1 MINKKNKKIKNKK
14 YSKYLKTN
22 DDKSNLRLFFERL
35 LNMLSHRIYF
45 ILIPYSK
52 KKSKS
57 ISLPVYTL
65 VAVLLIVSSI
75 FFISFTLL
83 TKSIVL
89 DSRTRILEGSY
100 EERFK
105 MMKSFEND
113 SRLIAE
119 NNEYRDGLLSL
130 FTEGNF
136 DIKSIFTNYTD
147 TNIVNN
153 IKQKTLELEESKESM
168 DKLETILLERKKNIS
183 ILPTILPISHKNI
196 IISSPFQ
203 EGALYPRYAEFV
215 VIAGLDI
222 RVTADGVIE
231 SINFTKDL
239 GFEVTISHKFAITTE
254 YIGLA
259 TVNYSV
265 GEKVKKGSILGKSKY
280 SHFGYAIKVVSSYI
294 NPLVFT
300 DLADL
305 GIIPNE

>member
-1 MINKKNKKIKNKK
+1 MIKKDKKINSKK

-22 DDKSNLRLFFERL
+22 DDKSNIRLFFERL
-35 LNMLSHRIYF
+35 LNMLSHKIYF
-45 ILIPYSK
+45 ILIPHSK

-57 ISLPVYTL
+57 ISLPLYALIV
-65 VAVLLIVSSI
+65 VAIIVSSI

-89 DSRTRILEGSY
+89 DSRTRVLEGSY
-100 EERFK
+100 EERLNI
-105 MMKSFEND
+105 MKIFEED

-136 DIKSIFTNYTD
+136 DIKLIFTNYTD

-153 IKQKTLELEESKESM
+153 IKQKTLELEESKESI
-168 DKLETILLERKKNIS
+168 DKLETILLKKKKNIS
-183 ILPTILPISHKNI
+183 ILPTILPVPHKGL

-203 EGALYPRYAEFV
+203 EGALFPRYAEFE

-222 RVTADGVIE
+222 RATADGVIE
-231 SINFTKDL
+231 SINFTKDV
-239 GFEVTISHKFAITTE
+239 GFEITVSHSFAITTE

-259 TVNYSV
+259 IINYDV
-265 GEKVKKGSILGKSKY
+265 GQKVKKGSVLGKSKY
-280 SHFGYAIKVVSSYI
+280 NRFGYAVKVVSDYI
-294 NPLVFT
+294 NPVVFT
-300 DLADL
+300 DLV
-305 GIIPNE
+305 P

>member
-1 MINKKNKKIKNKK
+1 MIKKNNKTNKKK

-22 DDKSNLRLFFERL
+22 DDKSNVRLFFERI
-35 LNMLSHRIYF
+35 LNMLSHNIYF
-45 ILIPYSK
+45 ILIPHSK

-57 ISLPVYTL
+57 ISLPIYALISV
-65 VAVLLIVSSI
+65 VIIVSSI

-100 EERFK
+100 EERLS
-105 MMKSFEND
+105 MMKSFEDD
-113 SRLIAE
+113 SRFIAE
-119 NNEYRDGLLSL
+119 NNEYRDGLSSL

-183 ILPTILPISHKNI
+183 ILPTILPIPHKNI
-196 IISSPFQ
+196 IIASPFQ
-203 EGALYPRYAEFV
+203 EGALYPRYAEFE

-231 SINFTKDL
+231 EINFTKDL
-239 GFEVTISHKFAITTE
+239 GFEITISHRFAITTE

-265 GEKVKKGSILGKSKY
+265 GEKVKKGSVLGKSKY
-280 SHFGYAIKVVSSYI
+280 NRFGYAIKVVSSYI
-294 NPLVFT
+294 NPLLFT
-300 DLADL
+300 DLML
-305 GIIPNE
+305 